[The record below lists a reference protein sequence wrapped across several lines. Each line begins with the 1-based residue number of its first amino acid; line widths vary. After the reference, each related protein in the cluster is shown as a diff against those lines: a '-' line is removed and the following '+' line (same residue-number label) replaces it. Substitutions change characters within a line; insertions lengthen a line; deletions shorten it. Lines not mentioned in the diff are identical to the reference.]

1 MRATSLAIT
10 LLLAWIAA
18 PIVCSEEL
26 AITFDDLP
34 LNGEL
39 APGLSRTKIVKHVV
53 AILDQ
58 HKLSPVYG
66 FVNGKRFE
74 NSPDGA
80 EAMRQWINAGEL
92 IGNHTYAHSDLTDI
106 SAVDFLQDMRANEP
120 VLERLDSDNHWHWF
134 RYPYLHEGNTLTKRD
149 QVRGALAQRGYRVA
163 QVTLDWEDY
172 LWNSAY
178 AHCVARHDERAVQ
191 WLHDSYLDFASRY
204 IDADRAMAQA
214 VVGRPVSHV
223 LLLHLGSYSEV
234 ILPELIELLRHKG
247 FSFVSLE
254 QAQRDPIYASN
265 PNVAT
270 DNGGTLLE
278 QWLDARRLDHPQAPE
293 KPYKKLAAICTQ

>member
-1 MRATSLAIT
+1 VRQTSLAMA
-10 LLLAWIAA
+10 LLLSWIVVPTAC
-18 PIVCSEEL
+18 PEEL

-39 APGLSRTKIVKHVV
+39 APGLTRTDIVKHVV

-58 HKLSPVYG
+58 RKLSPVYG

-74 NSPDGA
+74 NIPDGA
-80 EAMRQWINAGEL
+80 EAMRQWINAGER
-92 IGNHTYAHSDLTDI
+92 IGNHTYAHTDLTDRTT
-106 SAVDFLQDMRANEP
+106 ADFLQDLRANEP
-120 VLERLDSDNHWHWF
+120 VLERLDPDNRWHWF
-134 RYPYLHEGNTLTKRD
+134 RYPYLHEGNTLAKRD
-149 QVRGALAQRGYRVA
+149 QVRAALEQQGYRIA

-178 AHCVARHDERAVQ
+178 AHCLARHDELAVK

-214 VVGRPVSHV
+214 VVGQPVSHV

-234 ILPELIELLRHKG
+234 ILPELIELLRRKG

-265 PNVAT
+265 PNFAT

-278 QWLDARRLDHPQAPE
+278 QWLDARRLKYPQAPE
-293 KPYKKLAAICTQ
+293 KPYKKLATICTQ